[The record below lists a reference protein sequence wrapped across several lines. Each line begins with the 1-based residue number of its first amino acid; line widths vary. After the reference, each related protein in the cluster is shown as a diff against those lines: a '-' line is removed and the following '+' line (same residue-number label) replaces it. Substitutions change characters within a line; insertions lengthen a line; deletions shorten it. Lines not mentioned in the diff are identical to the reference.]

1 MPPLYIIG
9 TGPGDIVHLTD
20 AARQAL
26 AEATTIIGY
35 DSYLE
40 QIAPLLAGKAT
51 VATGMM
57 REIER
62 CREAI
67 ARARAGEAVALVSG
81 GDAGIYGMA
90 GLVLEL
96 LEHEAENGQPQPD
109 IRVIPGI
116 SAIQAAAS
124 VLGAPLMHDFA
135 VISLS
140 DLLTPWDLIMARL
153 TAAAQADF
161 VIVIFNPRSAKRV
174 TQIEEARR
182 IILASRPAGTPAG
195 IVRNACRPD
204 EQSTVTTL
212 GGLLEHR
219 IDMSTIVVIGNSKS
233 FVDSRGRMVTPRG
246 YAGKYGIA
254 TTTEPEAVTP
264 ECRSGRKSRG
274 PHAAHAAADQAPC
287 RPSVGRPPISL
298 PAKAEAFR
306 SNGGME
312 ASRLQTEQDTPP
324 TPRPGAVMFC
334 GTASDVGKSVVTA
347 GFCRLLVRRGISV
360 APFKSQ
366 NMSLN
371 SAVTPE
377 GGEIGRAQ
385 AVQAQACRIA
395 PHTDMNP
402 VLLKP
407 NSDTGSQIIVQGRP
421 VGSMNVAQYDAYK
434 PQAFARVTESFQRLK
449 SGYGF
454 IAIEGAGS
462 IAEINLR
469 HNDIANLRVAAMARC
484 PVILVA
490 DIDRGGVFAQIVG
503 TIDLLE
509 PHERKMIRGIVINR
523 FRGDAAILRPGLDFI
538 TERTGIPV
546 IGVLPWLADLDLP
559 AEDSMAL
566 SRPPRPADGAA
577 GPNAIRI
584 GVVRLPRISNFT
596 DFDALGREPDC
607 ALTYLESPQQM
618 AGLDVLVLPGSK
630 TTIPDLD
637 YLQER
642 GFFPAIKDFTG
653 HIVGI
658 CGGYQMLGQR
668 VLDPHGVESAI
679 REMAG
684 LGLLPVETELLPEKS
699 THQAVA
705 RLAAA
710 GQALAPGCREEMAG
724 YEIHMGI
731 TTPVGPGRPF
741 AGISRRGTAPVDV
754 QDGAVSPDARIFG
767 TYLHGIFDN
776 ARFREAY
783 LNRIR
788 GPKGLP
794 LRHDAHERDHGDPFD
809 RLADHLEQHLDIPL
823 LLDICGLAR

>member
-26 AEATTIIGY
+26 AESTTIIGY

-40 QIAPLLAGKAT
+40 QISPLIAGKTT

-67 ARARAGEAVALVSG
+67 VRARAGEAVALVSG

-96 LEHEAENGQPQPD
+96 LENEAESGLPQPD
-109 IRVIPGI
+109 VRVIPGI

-140 DLLTPWDLIMARL
+140 DLLTPWDLIMTRL
-153 TAAAQADF
+153 TAAARADF
-161 VIVIFNPRSAKRV
+161 VIVIFNPRSTKRV

-182 IILASRPAGTPAG
+182 IILASRPAETPAG

-204 EQSTVTTL
+204 ERSTVTTL

-219 IDMSTIVVIGNSKS
+219 IDMSTIVIIGNSKS
-233 FVDSRGRMVTPRG
+233 FVDSHGRMVTPRG
-246 YAGKYGIA
+246 YAGKYGAA
-254 TTTEPEAVTP
+254 TNTEPESVTP
-264 ECRSGRKSRG
+264 ECRSGQKNRS
-274 PHAAHAAADQAPC
+274 PHADHAAADQAPC
-287 RPSVGRPPISL
+287 RSSAGRPVISM
-298 PAKAEAFR
+298 PAKAEV
-306 SNGGME
+306 S
-312 ASRLQTEQDTPP
+312 
-324 TPRPGAVMFC
+324 RPGAVMFC
-334 GTASDVGKSVVTA
+334 GTASDVGKSVITA
-347 GFCRLLVRRGISV
+347 GFCRLLVRRGIST

-371 SAVTPE
+371 SAVTPD

-385 AVQAQACRIA
+385 AVQAQACRIET
-395 PHTDMNP
+395 HTDMNP

-407 NSDTGSQIIVQGRP
+407 NSDTGSQVIVQGRP

-434 PQAFARVTESFQRLK
+434 PQAFARVAESFERLK
-449 SGYGF
+449 GGYDF

-490 DIDRGGVFAQIVG
+490 DIDRGGVFAQLVG

-509 PHERKMIRGIVINR
+509 PHEKAMIRGIIINR

-546 IGVLPWLADLDLP
+546 IGVLPWLADLNLP

-566 SRPPRPADGAA
+566 SRPSHPTGGAPA
-577 GPNAIRI
+577 PNAIRI

-596 DFDALGREPDC
+596 DFDAFSCEPDC
-607 ALTYLESPQQM
+607 TLTYLESPQQI
-618 AGLDVLVLPGSK
+618 AGLDVLILPGSK
-630 TTIPDLD
+630 TTIPDLR
-637 YLQER
+637 YLEER
-642 GFFPAIKDFTG
+642 GFSEAIKGFTG
-653 HIVGI
+653 QIVGI

-668 VLDPHGVESAI
+668 VSDPHGVESDV
-679 REMAG
+679 RELAG
-684 LGLLPVETELLPEKS
+684 LGLLPVETELLPKKT
-699 THQAVA
+699 THQAAA
-705 RLAAA
+705 RLDDA
-710 GQALAPGCREEMAG
+710 GQALAPGCEEELAG

-731 TTPVGPGRPF
+731 TTPVGAGRPF
-741 AGISRRGTAPVDV
+741 ARISRRGAAQVAV
-754 QDGAVSPDARIFG
+754 QDGAVSPDARVFG

-788 GPKGLP
+788 CDKGLP
-794 LRHDAHERDHGDPFD
+794 QRHDAREPDRGDPFD
-809 RLADHLEQHLDIPL
+809 RLADHLERHLDIPL
-823 LLDICGLAR
+823 LLDMCGLER

>member
-1 MPPLYIIG
+1 MPPLYIVG

-20 AARQAL
+20 AARQAI
-26 AEATTIIGY
+26 AQSATIIGY
-35 DSYLE
+35 TSYLE
-40 QIAPLLAGKAT
+40 QIGPLIAGKAT

-57 REIER
+57 GEMER

-96 LEHEAENGQPQPD
+96 LENEAESGLPQPD
-109 IRVIPGI
+109 VRVIPGI

-140 DLLTPWDLIMARL
+140 DLLTPWDRIAARL
-153 TAAAQADF
+153 DAAARADF
-161 VIVIFNPRSAKRV
+161 VIVLFNPRSTKRV

-204 EQSTVTTL
+204 EWSTVTTL
-212 GGLLEHR
+212 GEMLEHR
-219 IDMSTIVVIGNSKS
+219 IDMSTIVVIGNGSS
-233 FVDSRGRMVTPRG
+233 FADRHGRMVTPRG
-246 YAGKYGIA
+246 YAGKYGDA
-254 TTTEPEAVTP
+254 PGSKPEAVTP
-264 ECRSGRKSRG
+264 ECRSVRENRS
-274 PHAAHAAADQAPC
+274 PHATHVPADSSPC
-287 RPSVGRPPISL
+287 RSSVEHSL
-298 PAKAEAFR
+298 VSMHAKAEVFR
-306 SNGGME
+306 PNEGME
-312 ASRLQTEQDTPP
+312 ASRLQADKNAPEVSP
-324 TPRPGAVMFC
+324 PGAVMFC
-334 GTASDVGKSVVTA
+334 GTASDVGKSVITA

-371 SAVTPE
+371 SGVTPE

-385 AVQAQACRIA
+385 AVQAQACRIEA
-395 PHTDMNP
+395 HTDMNP

-421 VGSMNVAQYDAYK
+421 VGNMDVAHYDAYK
-434 PQAFARVTESFQRLK
+434 PQAFEKVTESFERLK
-449 SGYGF
+449 NAYGF

-462 IAEINLR
+462 IAEINLK
-469 HNDIANLRVAAMARC
+469 HSDIANLRVAAMARC

-509 PHERKMIRGIVINR
+509 PHEKAMIRGIIINR
-523 FRGDAAILRPGLDFI
+523 FRGDAAILKPGLDFI
-538 TERTGIPV
+538 AERTGIPI

-566 SRPPRPADGAA
+566 SRPSQPAGGVPD
-577 GPNAIRI
+577 PKAIRI

-596 DFDALGREPDC
+596 DFDAFRHEPDC
-607 ALTYLESPQQM
+607 ILTYLESPHQM
-618 AGLDVLVLPGSK
+618 AGIDVLIIPGSK
-630 TTIPDLD
+630 STIPDLR
-637 YLQER
+637 YLEER
-642 GFFPAIKDFTG
+642 GFLEAIQGFTG
-653 HIVGI
+653 HIAGI
-658 CGGYQMLGQR
+658 CGGYQMLGRR
-668 VLDPHGVESAI
+668 VLDPHGVESDV
-679 REMAG
+679 RELAG
-684 LGLLPVETELLPEKS
+684 LGLLPVETELLPEK
-699 THQAVA
+699 TTQQAMA
-705 RLAAA
+705 RLDAA
-710 GQALAPGCREEMAG
+710 GLAIAPGCGDDLSG
-724 YEIHMGI
+724 YEIHMGA
-731 TTPVGPGRPF
+731 TTPIGPAAPF
-741 AGISRRGTAPVDV
+741 ARISRRGADPVAV
-754 QDGAVSPDARIFG
+754 EDGAVSPDARVFG
-767 TYLHGIFDN
+767 TYLHGLFEN

-788 GPKGLP
+788 RDKGLP
-794 LRHDAHERDHGDPFD
+794 VRHDNHERDHGDPFD
-809 RLADHLEQHLDIPL
+809 RLADHLERHLDIPL
-823 LLDICGLAR
+823 MLDICGLER